1 MNEKPIQT
9 TRIKHPQDI
18 IVPLV
23 CENRD
28 DFTKFVFSLANIF
41 TNDPMPG
48 STKQENM
55 EFCIESLRTL
65 LHEYLALVF
74 TGKLEP
80 YRIAY
85 ETEEDRQEAIK
96 EFRAAMME
104 INVSMARSGVP
115 MVETDGGRV
124 EIDFDKLKKQ
134 GDKEFGNGQ
143 S

>member
-23 CENRD
+23 CETRD
-28 DFTKFVFSLANIF
+28 DFTKFIFSLANIF
-41 TNDPMPG
+41 TTEPMPG

-55 EFCIESLRTL
+55 EFCVESLRTL

-74 TGKLEP
+74 TGKLDP

-85 ETEEDRQEAIK
+85 ETEEDRQEARK
-96 EFRAAMME
+96 EFRSAMME
-104 INVSMARSGVP
+104 INLKMAKAGVP

-134 GDKEFGNGQ
+134 REKESENGK